1 MPARELTDQSE
12 PGHRNIETSNSDRL
26 SEDTTFQ
33 KTQLL
38 EYVSEAV
45 FDSDLEEKYQY
56 LVVLENDT
64 YKNWYQGYSEI
75 NFPWIKDKDI
85 RRNYWLKTSTV
96 SGTFSTPYFKKP
108 FNANTF
114 DRQLGFA
121 VKVRMPDHIKNR
133 SDISIVL
140 QIDYD
145 LETRSDGEWVRLKAG
160 RFDVKLTHQ
169 VLHLPVSEDLEGKS
183 SV

>member
-1 MPARELTDQSE
+1 
-12 PGHRNIETSNSDRL
+12 
-26 SEDTTFQ
+26 
-33 KTQLL
+33 
-38 EYVSEAV
+38 
-45 FDSDLEEKYQY
+45 
-56 LVVLENDT
+56 
-64 YKNWYQGYSEI
+64 
-75 NFPWIKDKDI
+75 
-85 RRNYWLKTSTV
+85 
-96 SGTFSTPYFKKP
+96 
-108 FNANTF
+108 
-114 DRQLGFA
+114 
-121 VKVRMPDHIKNR
+121 MPDHIKNR

>member
-12 PGHRNIETSNSDRL
+12 PGHRNVETSNSDRL

-75 NFPWIKDKDI
+75 NFPWII
-85 RRNYWLKTSTV
+85 I
-96 SGTFSTPYFKKP
+96 G
-108 FNANTF
+108 
-114 DRQLGFA
+114 
-121 VKVRMPDHIKNR
+121 
-133 SDISIVL
+133 
-140 QIDYD
+140 
-145 LETRSDGEWVRLKAG
+145 
-160 RFDVKLTHQ
+160 
-169 VLHLPVSEDLEGKS
+169 
-183 SV
+183 